1 MLDWFYQLLRLDL
14 ILWGVCLVLLSFV
27 TTIKSFIS
35 KNHINQADRIR
46 RSLFIGAAIALL
58 APAMALIAYGFST
71 ERITFK
77 TIFMIIFTSI
87 CFSPIGVAATLVTY
101 YWLWGW
107 SKLRDDILFL
117 SSKINKKN

>member
-87 CFSPIGVAATLVTY
+87 CVSPIGGAATLVTY

-117 SSKINKKN
+117 S